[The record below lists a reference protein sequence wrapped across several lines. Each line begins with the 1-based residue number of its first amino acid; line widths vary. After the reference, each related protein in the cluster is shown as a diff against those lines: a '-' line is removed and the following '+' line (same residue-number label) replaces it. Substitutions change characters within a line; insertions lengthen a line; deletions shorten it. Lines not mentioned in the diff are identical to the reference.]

1 MAKSHHINE
10 SESSRLRANQAS
22 FLDTISRTVV
32 SGIRNG
38 DYVVADLE
46 DFKRNAERASIHQ
59 VKKIYSSPK
68 EQWTFPM
75 LAVYDK
81 QTRSVC
87 IDDPAM
93 QTSAP
98 KESER
103 LDASDMLDMEDIVE
117 ILALDEQH
125 WMTEDDIR
133 AAREAELRAESSHG
147 GGVDYWEH
155 DLKSHRWTYH
165 VVVPRKAMVRPS
177 KTPGSIGE
185 PPDPWKLSPV
195 RVSHVQHKDKTP
207 VTIYEDSYAFGK
219 TRQLWTG
226 RVEFFD
232 GGHAPSKTTVSS
244 YHGSDVL
251 GGDSGLPYRQSVP
264 RDERPYR
271 GTKKPNSIDSASWR
285 SMNRAEREGY
295 VEAERREAEA
305 KAMSREDTRDAAPA
319 DVEFDS
325 AYDSPAEKHQK
336 DYWLELVHR
345 QGEVLSEFVQEK
357 LAIAGEKFHD
367 VVHEIEKKEN
377 QRRKKGTSNKQKT
390 VQVATFGSTIVCS
403 NLETAKG
410 MEDALRKLTE
420 INAQTLQGIQTLA
433 EEIRTSA
440 AASSQRET
448 GLTQAF
454 QDTIASVQQQQ
465 TQAQQ
470 ALADAQTNAV
480 TTFEEIGSSLEKA
493 VKERKPGE
501 VELHKLTF
509 EEIGSSLEKAVKERK
524 PGEVELHKLIKA
536 PDAFNPGNWQEE
548 KSGWTEFRSRMG
560 QLTTP

>member
-1 MAKSHHINE
+1 MSQTRASDLTACVLELTLSAISNGLMMVMSPRRVLIFPPRAMAKSHHINE

-367 VVHEIEKKEN
+367 VVHEIVSNKVVFQGVRVAVFLGTPVGLITWIILAYFSSVFLREVTRSTRR
-377 QRRKKGTSNKQKT
+377 RRKTRG
-390 VQVATFGSTIVCS
+390 
-403 NLETAKG
+403 
-410 MEDALRKLTE
+410 
-420 INAQTLQGIQTLA
+420 
-433 EEIRTSA
+433 
-440 AASSQRET
+440 
-448 GLTQAF
+448 
-454 QDTIASVQQQQ
+454 
-465 TQAQQ
+465 
-470 ALADAQTNAV
+470 
-480 TTFEEIGSSLEKA
+480 
-493 VKERKPGE
+493 ERK
-501 VELHKLTF
+501 VQATSRKQCK
-509 EEIGSSLEKAVKERK
+509 SLLLAA
-524 PGEVELHKLIKA
+524 L
-536 PDAFNPGNWQEE
+536 
-548 KSGWTEFRSRMG
+548 
-560 QLTTP
+560 